1 MSAIRENKISER
13 KPLDIPSII
22 FVIALSIA
30 VLFYSYSYYQET
42 MIKVEASKT
51 MEQKQSE
58 KRAQFVSDSI
68 SVVCQQAK
76 EKCKWCEDN
85 NKKDAGAEILGI
97 LAILAVIVFFGVGL
111 AFLFNPY

>member
-1 MSAIRENKISER
+1 MSEIRENKTSER
-13 KPLDIPSII
+13 KPIDIPSII
-22 FVIALSIA
+22 FIIALSIA

-51 MEQKQSE
+51 VEQKQAE

-68 SVVCQQAK
+68 RTVCQQAK

-85 NKKDAGAEILGI
+85 DKDNDSEPFIIAFIFTC
-97 LAILAVIVFFGVGL
+97 V
-111 AFLFNPY
+111 FLFGIWIAYVLRPY